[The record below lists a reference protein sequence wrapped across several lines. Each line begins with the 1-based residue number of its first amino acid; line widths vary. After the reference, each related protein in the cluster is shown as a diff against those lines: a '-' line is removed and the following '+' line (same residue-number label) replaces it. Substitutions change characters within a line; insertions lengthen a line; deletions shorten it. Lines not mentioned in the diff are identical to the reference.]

1 MTEDLENKKEGMY
14 AGQNEVSR
22 EGYKPAENTNYRNGE
37 RPMRPRIKVQRAY
50 SSSRN
55 YNNDS
60 AGFRPEGFGAAL
72 QSDGGQQRSYRPRYN
87 SGQQGGYQ
95 QRQGYQP
102 QQRGGYRPRYN
113 SDADSNYQPRQNQY
127 GQRQGS
133 PYRQNYN
140 QGMDGGYQPRQSAG
154 YRPRYN
160 NGGGEGGYQPRQN
173 SYQRGGYQRGGYGP
187 QRQPAYQQRGGYR
200 QRTPDYDPNAKYS
213 QKKRIEYKEAN
224 IDPTVPVRLNKYLA
238 NAGICSRRE
247 ADEFIQAGV
256 VSVNG
261 QVVTELGTKVLRTD
275 DIRFHDQKV
284 SMEKKV
290 YVLLNKPKDCVTT
303 SDDPQQRKTVMD
315 LVKNACPERIY
326 PVGRLDRNTTGV
338 LLLTNDGDLASK
350 LTHPKFLKKK
360 IYHVFLDKKVT
371 AHDMQQIATGITLED
386 GEVHADAIEYASA
399 TDKSQVGIEIHSG
412 KNRIVRRIFESLG
425 YRVVKLDRVLFAG
438 LTKKNLR
445 RGDWRFLTEKEVDM
459 LRMGAFE

>member
-60 AGFRPEGFGAAL
+60 AVFRPEGFGAAL

-102 QQRGGYRPRYN
+102 QQRG
-113 SDADSNYQPRQNQY
+113 
-127 GQRQGS
+127 
-133 PYRQNYN
+133 
-140 QGMDGGYQPRQSAG
+140 G